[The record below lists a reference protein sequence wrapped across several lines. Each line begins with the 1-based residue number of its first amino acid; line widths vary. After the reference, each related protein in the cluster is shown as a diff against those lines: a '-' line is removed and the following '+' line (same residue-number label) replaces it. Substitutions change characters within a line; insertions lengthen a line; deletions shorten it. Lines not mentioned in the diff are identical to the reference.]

1 MTRRLTQSNVMTKK
15 KTLYILGIVF
25 TLLFCIELS
34 ILGWGNLHSVLSNL
48 QDHHKLFP
56 NQLTRLRINLEF
68 IGATIVYILWLA
80 QKQKENFP
88 SFSKILSVFAIFL
101 VLPFLT
107 YPRTFDIYQYLHYG
121 LMGLAGVNPY
131 LNPADSFPSSM
142 SSFLAWSQSSTYGPV
157 SQLFFM
163 AAAAVVKVN
172 LVAGIY
178 FFKLLCLIFH
188 AINGFL
194 VWTLLKNSA
203 WRSKIT
209 IAYLVNP
216 LLLTEHLLCAH
227 IDVFVANALLLL
239 LFFLQQ
245 RQYSL
250 LVLMVW
256 LGFLTK
262 TLPIIWMPLVFS
274 FLLLNRRWKDIG
286 VAVLTSIAVIVVVS
300 LTALPTLEAWKS
312 LFNPGVTGKTAL
324 SLHYLLTASLSYF
337 PSITIETRQ
346 NLLSLLTRLT
356 TLGFAAFYSITLL
369 KSYLKRRYSETNL
382 ISDIGWVTLV
392 LILFATPWVMP
403 WYASILLP
411 IAAVNLSSPVLV
423 LASLAFSL
431 SSNFIYRGAGSGVS
445 IFSILSTLTV
455 LLPPIVVLVFG
466 SRLRHL
472 KLMSRLIPEREPYPN
487 S

>member
-1 MTRRLTQSNVMTKK
+1 MTKK
-15 KTLYILGIVF
+15 KALFTFGAVF
-25 TLLFCIELS
+25 TILFCLELS
-34 ILGWGNLHSVLSNL
+34 FLGWSNLHSVLSNL
-48 QDHHKLFP
+48 QDHHKPFP

-68 IGATIVYILWLA
+68 IGATIVYILWLI

-88 SFSKILSVFAIFL
+88 SFNKILSVCALFL
-101 VLPFLT
+101 VVPFLT

-131 LNPADSFPSSM
+131 LNSADSFSSSL

-157 SQLFFM
+157 SQLIFM

-188 AINGFL
+188 AVNGFL
-194 VWTLLKNSA
+194 VWALLKNSA

-239 LFFLQQ
+239 LLFLQQ
-245 RQYSL
+245 RKYSL

-256 LGFLTK
+256 LGFLEK
-262 TLPIIWMPLVFS
+262 TLPIIWLPFVFS

-286 VAVLTSIAVIVVVS
+286 VSILTSIAVILVVS
-300 LTALPTLEAWKS
+300 LTALPTIEAWRS
-312 LFNPGVTGKTAL
+312 LLNPGVTDKTAL
-324 SLHYLLTASLSYF
+324 SFHYLLSASLSYF
-337 PSITIETRQ
+337 PGMAIETKQ
-346 NLLSLLTRLT
+346 NLLSLFTRLT
-356 TLGFAAFYSITLL
+356 TLGFAAFYGITLL

-411 IAAVNLSSPVLV
+411 IAAVNLTSPVLA

-431 SSNFIYRGAGSGVS
+431 SSNLIYRGAGSGVS

-472 KLMSRLIPEREPYPN
+472 ELMSRLMPEREP
-487 S
+487 SLKS